1 MSDAHTTFLTTRE
14 LAARHREAE
23 QTIRAKRVRG
33 DGVPFVRLGG
43 RVLYRLD
50 DVLAH
55 ERARTFASTA
65 EANPT
70 AAARP

>member
-33 DGVPFVRLGG
+33 DGPPFVKVSGK
-43 RVLYRLD
+43 VLYRLS
-50 DVLAH
+50 DVLEH
-55 ERARTFASTA
+55 ERQNTFASTA
-65 EANPT
+65 QANLT
-70 AAARP
+70 AAVR